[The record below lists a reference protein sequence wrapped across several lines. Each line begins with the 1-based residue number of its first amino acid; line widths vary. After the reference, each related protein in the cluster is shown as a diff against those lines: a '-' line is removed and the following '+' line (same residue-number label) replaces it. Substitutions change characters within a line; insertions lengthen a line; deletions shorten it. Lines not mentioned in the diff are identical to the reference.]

1 MSGPREKAL
10 SHIACSTFAAFCKRV
25 LQNARHATRFGETR
39 KSPYSTRLF
48 EDTRGEASRGEG
60 GLVFGSFPYA
70 RAPALWVRS
79 WRGQSEAPPPR
90 LARPKHRGFR
100 DPSRNALSA
109 AR

>member
-60 GLVFGSFPYA
+60 GLVFGSFPY
-70 RAPALWVRS
+70 
-79 WRGQSEAPPPR
+79 EAPSPR